1 MWEIKEN
8 ENDFIRKLSLISKF
22 MSPQTGKQTVTIHI
36 LRNISR
42 SKGNQAI
49 KLSQLIEYKIRD
61 AFLENHT
68 QKLVEKLVPKKP
80 FIKKWKSCISL
91 NQQSEMLCSLFLF
104 HHQVEDCQNLLNLR
118 C

>member
-8 ENDFIRKLSLISKF
+8 ENGFIRKLSLISKF

-42 SKGNQAI
+42 SKGSQAI

-68 QKLVEKLVPKKP
+68 QKLAEKLVPKKP

-104 HHQVEDCQNLLNLR
+104 YHQVEDYQNILNLR